1 MPQQGEKWFVADG
14 SPATFMTTND
24 SVIGLQAALI
34 DRARQG
40 DARAFERLYRE
51 HVNRVNG
58 LCLRLTRDADL
69 AADCTQEAFIKA
81 WKALPKFESRASF
94 ATWLHRIAVNTV
106 LERRRSP
113 HGREEPLDEAVDIDE
128 RAWIFDSPVEEAEL
142 EAVIES
148 LPPGARDV
156 LVLCSLYGYE
166 HNEAAKMLGIAVGT
180 CKAQLHRARG
190 LLRERLERGVA

>member
-1 MPQQGEKWFVADG
+1 MPQQGEKWVVADG
-14 SPATFMTTND
+14 TSSALQAASE
-24 SVIGLQAALI
+24 SVIDMQAALI
-34 DRARQG
+34 ERARQG

-58 LCLRLTRDADL
+58 LCLRLTRNPDL

-81 WKALPKFESRASF
+81 WKALPRFEARASF
-94 ATWLHRIAVNTV
+94 STWLHRIAVNTV

-113 HGREEPLDEAVDIDE
+113 QAREEPWEEPEEVAE
-128 RAWIFDSPVEEAEL
+128 HSATFDSPVEEAEL
-142 EAVIES
+142 EAAIES

-156 LVLCSLYGYE
+156 LMLCGVYGYE

-180 CKAQLHRARG
+180 CKAQLHRARA
-190 LLRERLERGVA
+190 LLRERLERGVR